1 METLLLIAFG
11 AAFVGL
17 ITSLVV
23 LYKLIS
29 EKKAQRLEY

>member
-1 METLLLIAFG
+1 METLLIVAFV

-17 ITSLVV
+17 ITSMVV

-29 EKKAQRLEY
+29 NKKAQRLEY